1 MEKKFFIKGLM
12 VLVLGVSLFPLT
24 AKADIPDD
32 YVVYP
37 RGDVNYDQNVSISD
51 VTLLIDHLLRD
62 ACLVQ
67 EDVNADGKVGISDVT
82 ALIDYLLTGEWTWA
96 YTAPEIPADAEVFT
110 VNGVTFAMNFVEG
123 ADYISSTTGFQVDTI
138 EFPHYVSIRDFYMGQ
153 TEVTYELWSAVMG
166 TPIQGSWAV
175 PYEPS
180 PWHPVE
186 SVSAEDIEE
195 FISRLNEL
203 TGREFHLPTIAQ
215 WRWAKTGG
223 VRSQH
228 YYFPGSNDIGEV
240 AWVEPTM
247 PYPHNWNCVTMPVG
261 LKKPNE
267 LGLYDMYGNV
277 WEIMYNY
284 NSLDGDELVGPTS
297 IMDTKI
303 AVLGGSTGSPQPG
316 QSQSSVY
323 QWEWAEI
330 PRGHGPAGMGGIRL
344 ALQKD

>member
-1 MEKKFFIKGLM
+1 MGKFIITKGIMTL
-12 VLVLGVSLFPLT
+12 LLFVSLFSFT
-24 AKADIPDD
+24 VKADIPDD

-37 RGDVNYDQNVSISD
+37 RGDVNYDLRISISD
-51 VTLLIDHLLRD
+51 VTLIIDHLLRD
-62 ACLVQ
+62 ACLLP
-67 EDVNADGKVGISDVT
+67 EDVNADGLVNIADVT

-110 VNGVTFAMNFVEG
+110 VNGVTFAMNLVEG
-123 ADYISSTTGFQVDTI
+123 ADYVSSTTGFQVDTI
-138 EFPHYVSIRDFYMGQ
+138 EFPHYVSIRDFYIGQ
-153 TEVTYELWSAVMG
+153 TEVTHELWSAVMG

-186 SVSAEDIEE
+186 SVSAEEIEE

-228 YYFPGSNDIGEV
+228 YSFPGSNDIGEV
-240 AWVEPTM
+240 AWIESTI
-247 PYPHNWNCVTMPVG
+247 PYYHNWNCVTLPVG

-297 IMDTKI
+297 IIDTKI
-303 AVLGGSTGSPQPG
+303 AVLGGSTGSPTPG

-330 PRGHGPAGMGGIRL
+330 PRDHGQAGMAGIRL

>member
-1 MEKKFFIKGLM
+1 MKKFILLSL
-12 VLVLGVSLFPLT
+12 LVLLGVVMFPLSS
-24 AKADIPDD
+24 KAHDFGWTTVMRGDIIPDNQITI
-32 YVVYP
+32 
-37 RGDVNYDQNVSISD
+37 GDVTS
-51 VTLLIDHLLRD
+51 LIDYLLRD
-62 ACLVQ
+62 NADVRG
-67 EDVNADGKVGISDVT
+67 DVNADGKMDIRDVT

-110 VNGVTFAMNFVEG
+110 VNGVTFAMNYVEG
-123 ADYISSTTGFQVDTI
+123 ADNVSPYSGFRTDTTAGLQ
-138 EFPHYVSIRDFYMGQ
+138 YVKIRDFYMGQ
-153 TEVTYELWSAVMG
+153 TEVTHELWSAVMG
-166 TPIQGSWAV
+166 TPIQGTWYV

-180 PWHPVE
+180 PWHPIE

-228 YYFPGSNDIGEV
+228 YSFPGSNDIGEV
-240 AWVEPTM
+240 AWIDPTM
-247 PYPHNWNCVTMPVG
+247 PYPHKWNCVTMPVG

-284 NSLDGDELVGPTS
+284 DALDGDELVGPTS
-297 IMDTKI
+297 IIDTKI
-303 AVLGGSTGSPQPG
+303 GVLGGSTGSPQPSPSG
-316 QSQSSVY
+316 TFR
-323 QWEWAEI
+323 WEWQEI
-330 PRGHGPAGMGGIRL
+330 SRGHGKAGMGGIRL
-344 ALQKD
+344 AMQKD

>member
-1 MEKKFFIKGLM
+1 MGKFTFTRGVMAL
-12 VLVLGVSLFPLT
+12 LLGVVMFPFT
-24 AKADIPDD
+24 AKADIPED

-37 RGDVNYDQNVSISD
+37 RGDVNYDQNVSITD

-67 EDVNADGKVGISDVT
+67 EDVNADGKVSINDVT

-123 ADYISSTTGFQVDTI
+123 ADDINPRTGFRGDSYGGV
-138 EFPHYVSIRDFYMGQ
+138 PYVSIRDFYMGQ
-153 TEVTYELWSAVMG
+153 TEVTHELWSAVMG

-203 TGREFHLPTIAQ
+203 TGHEFHLPTIAQ

-228 YYFPGSNDIGEV
+228 YFFPGSNDIGEV
-240 AWVEPTM
+240 AWIDPTM
-247 PYPHNWNCVTMPVG
+247 PYPHKWNCVTMPVG

-284 NSLDGDELVGPTS
+284 SSDDGDELVGPTS
-297 IMDTKI
+297 IIDTKI
-303 AVLGGSTGSPQPG
+303 AVLGGSTGSAQPST
-316 QSQSSVY
+316 SQSGILL
-323 QWEWAEI
+323 WEWQEI

-344 ALQKD
+344 AMQKD

>member
-1 MEKKFFIKGLM
+1 MGKFTFTRGVMAL
-12 VLVLGVSLFPLT
+12 LLGVVMFPFT
-24 AKADIPDD
+24 AKADIPED

-37 RGDVNYDQNVSISD
+37 RGDVNYDQNVSITD

-67 EDVNADGKVGISDVT
+67 EDVNADGKVSINDVT

-123 ADYISSTTGFQVDTI
+123 ADDINPRTGFRGDSYGGV
-138 EFPHYVSIRDFYMGQ
+138 PYVSIRDFYMGQ
-153 TEVTYELWSAVMG
+153 TEVTHELWSAVMG

-228 YYFPGSNDIGEV
+228 YFFPGSNDIGEV
-240 AWVEPTM
+240 AWIDPTM
-247 PYPHNWNCVTMPVG
+247 PYPHKWNCVTMPVG

-284 NSLDGDELVGPTS
+284 SSDDGDELVGPTS
-297 IMDTKI
+297 IIDTKI
-303 AVLGGSTGSPQPG
+303 AVLGGSTGSAQPST
-316 QSQSSVY
+316 SQSGILL
-323 QWEWAEI
+323 WEWQEI

-344 ALQKD
+344 AMQKD

>member
-12 VLVLGVSLFPLT
+12 VLVLGVSLFPFT

-37 RGDVNYDQNVSISD
+37 RGDVSHDQSVSIYD

-67 EDVNADGKVGISDVT
+67 EDVNADGQVSIADVT

-110 VNGVTFAMNFVEG
+110 VNGVTFAMNYVEG
-123 ADYISSTTGFQVDTI
+123 ADYVSSTTGFQVDTI

-153 TEVTYELWSAVMG
+153 TEVTHELWSAVMG

-228 YYFPGSNDIGEV
+228 YCFPGSNDIGEV
-240 AWVEPTM
+240 AWIESTM

-267 LGLYDMYGNV
+267 LGL
-277 WEIMYNY
+277 
-284 NSLDGDELVGPTS
+284 
-297 IMDTKI
+297 
-303 AVLGGSTGSPQPG
+303 
-316 QSQSSVY
+316 
-323 QWEWAEI
+323 
-330 PRGHGPAGMGGIRL
+330 
-344 ALQKD
+344 

>member
-1 MEKKFFIKGLM
+1 MDKPFFTKGIMAL
-12 VLVLGVSLFPLT
+12 LLCVSLFPFT
-24 AKADIPDD
+24 AMADIPDD

-37 RGDVNYDQNVSISD
+37 RGDLNYDQRISISD
-51 VTLLIDHLLRD
+51 VALLIDHLLRD
-62 ACLVQ
+62 ECLVQ
-67 EDVNADGKVGISDVT
+67 EDVNADGQVSISDVT

-110 VNGVTFAMNFVEG
+110 VNGVTFAMNYVEG
-123 ADYISSTTGFQVDTI
+123 ADNVSPYSGFRTDTTAGLQ
-138 EFPHYVSIRDFYMGQ
+138 YVKIRDFYMGQ
-153 TEVTYELWSAVMG
+153 TEVTHELWSAVMG
-166 TPIQGSWAV
+166 TPIQGTWYV

-180 PWHPVE
+180 PWHPIE

-228 YYFPGSNDIGEV
+228 YSFPGSNDIGEV
-240 AWVEPTM
+240 AWIDPTM
-247 PYPHNWNCVTMPVG
+247 PYPHKWNCVTMPVG

-284 NSLDGDELVGPTS
+284 DALDGDELVGPTS
-297 IMDTKI
+297 IIDTKI
-303 AVLGGSTGSPQPG
+303 GVLGGSTGSPQPSPSG
-316 QSQSSVY
+316 TFR
-323 QWEWAEI
+323 WEWQEI
-330 PRGHGPAGMGGIRL
+330 SRGHGKAGMGGIRL
-344 ALQKD
+344 AMQKD